1 MKYRFNFGFFV
12 SAVACAV
19 ILNSVSVGDLKFALH
34 QLSPLLQSDIR
45 FRDQVAE
52 KCSTLAAPG
61 GTVTDK
67 YIQER
72 FPIPSNTTAPVEC
85 TLLTHSS
92 HATRL
97 RLRSFWDFHIQV
109 REPSGTPVAERH
121 FAVDFPTALVLLP
134 LVLFLLALIFEFKR
148 WGIRWTAAT
157 FLFLACGANLIQVL
171 HSLINGTRTVFT
183 GEQSWVGMFLVLFW
197 VALCR
202 GRQTAQMPS
211 TVSPEGR
218 WLNRGILGAL
228 GLWNPTALTL
238 GARLLLPYRG
248 TLARVAPFFSLQ
260 VLAVALSV
268 YLLTLGTDGVRAFF
282 SHSLWMPRY
291 FTFGTL
297 LFLFLQY
304 EKPKHEPLLWHLP
317 GIWRT
322 LALVGAIELWALYS
336 PFWDGTSNLTRI
348 GVGLVLGQLV
358 WPRNLAWK
366 RIGRDL
372 SRWSGALFLGA
383 FLTVLSTQ
391 QGVADLVLLAL
402 DPHKHPTGMVFFTF
416 VAGISMGFVTGG
428 FAVAFFSLFL
438 AMMKA
443 TNVPLV
449 QAALLDGV
457 LAGILLSPFSVLNL
471 LPAAQFG
478 LSASSVVAHRFK
490 QLAFPLAIGLLIYA
504 VSAITSVAIL
514 RPATFIFLC
523 LVAVVVHLKQAS
535 WKFGNYTISQGLRS
549 AEH

>member
-19 ILNSVSVGDLKFALH
+19 ILNSVTVGDLKFALH
-34 QLSPLLQSDIR
+34 ELAPLLQSDIR

-52 KCSTLAAPG
+52 KCGTLSAPG

-67 YIQER
+67 FVQER
-72 FPIPSNTTAPVEC
+72 FPIPSATATPVEC
-85 TLLTHSS
+85 TLLTQTSS
-92 HATRL
+92 ITRL
-97 RLRSFWDFHIQV
+97 QLRSFWDFHIQV
-109 REPSGTPVAERH
+109 RDPSGTPVAERH
-121 FAVDFPTALVLLP
+121 FGVDFPTPLVLLP

-157 FLFLACGANLIQVL
+157 FLFLSCGANVIQVL
-171 HSLINGTRTVFT
+171 RSLVEGTRTVFT

-202 GRQTAQMPS
+202 GRQMQRLPA

-218 WLNRGILGAL
+218 WLNRGIVGAL
-228 GLWNPTALTL
+228 GLWNPAALTL

-248 TLARVAPFFSLQ
+248 TIARVAPFFSFQ
-260 VLAVALSV
+260 VLIVALSV

-304 EKPKHEPLLWHLP
+304 EKPKYEPLVWHLP

-322 LALVGAIELWALYS
+322 LVLIGAIELWALYS
-336 PFWDGTSNLTRI
+336 PIWDGTSNLTRI

-358 WPRNLAWK
+358 WPTNLVWK
-366 RIGRDL
+366 RIGRDMG
-372 SRWSGALFLGA
+372 RWSSALFLGA

-391 QGVADLVLLAL
+391 QGVADMMLLAL
-402 DPHKHPTGMVFFTF
+402 DPHMHPTGMVFFTF
-416 VAGISMGFVTGG
+416 VAGLAMGFVTGG
-428 FAVAFFSLFL
+428 FAVAFFGLFM

-443 TNVPLV
+443 ATVPLV

-471 LPAAQFG
+471 LPASQFG

-514 RPATFIFLC
+514 RPATFIFVC
-523 LVAVVVHLKQAS
+523 LIAVVIHLKQAS
-535 WKFGNYTISQGLRS
+535 WRFGNYTIAQGLRS
-549 AEH
+549 GEH